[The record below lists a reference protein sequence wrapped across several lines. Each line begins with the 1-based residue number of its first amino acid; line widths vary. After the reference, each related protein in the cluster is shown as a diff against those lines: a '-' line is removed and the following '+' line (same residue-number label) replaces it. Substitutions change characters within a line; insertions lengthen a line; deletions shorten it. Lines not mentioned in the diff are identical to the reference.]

1 MEGGRAANGRMTRIT
16 KKSKP
21 ATERICRLSDL
32 KPASLSARD
41 PVAVAAALKILG

>member
-1 MEGGRAANGRMTRIT
+1 MTIIT
-16 KKSKP
+16 KSKP
-21 ATERICRLSDL
+21 ALARTRRAAEP